1 MTVSTTANSVTIG
14 GNGSQTSFGFSF
26 IWFAGS
32 DISVIYT
39 DTNGVETTL
48 SPTAYTLV
56 LNAAAA
62 GTLWGVGGSVTY
74 PLSGSPIAAG
84 TSLTI
89 LRTLAYTQQTS
100 ISNQGSFYPQAVEQA
115 IDTLCLEIQ
124 QIANAVARALVVPL
138 VDAVTPNALPAQVQR
153 ENGVLTFDSSG
164 QPTVSKTL
172 VAGGTTVS
180 APLVPVVTAAS
191 LITALENLFAGIP
204 TSNPHVVGQ
213 LWSNSGVVTISAG

>member
-1 MTVSTTANSVTIG
+1 MTVATTANSVTIG
-14 GNGSQTSFGFSF
+14 GNGSLTVFNFSF
-26 IWFAGS
+26 IWFSGS

-48 SPTAYTLV
+48 NPSSYTLT
-56 LNAAAA
+56 LTAAAP
-62 GTLWGVGGSVTY
+62 GNLWGIGGSVTY
-74 PLSGSPIAAG
+74 PISGSPIASG

-89 LRTLAYTQQTS
+89 LRTLAFTQSTS

-124 QIANAVARALVVPL
+124 QIANAVARAIVVPL
-138 VDAVTPNALPAQVQR
+138 VDVSTPNPLPAEAQR
-153 ENGVLTFDSSG
+153 ANGVMTFDANG

-172 VAGGTTVS
+172 AAGGTTVS
-180 APLVPVVTAAS
+180 SPMVPVVTAAS